1 MSCLVYKLRSV
12 PKKSF
17 HMIKFREIE
26 SKLFDAEIWRVFIS
40 GSSSAGK
47 TYFAKQLLAKNFFEY
62 ERVYYFHPDIAEDF
76 PVDWT
81 DLGKPVLFQAGLPSR
96 NELLE
101 IPPKTCIVL
110 DDLYTEACKSDDIS
124 YLFRVLSSKKKLH
137 LIIMTQRYFAER
149 GLNIRN
155 CSNFHVLMSNV
166 DVRTNSRV
174 AATMGLTDE
183 IKLADDMNRDNL
195 YPYIFLDRTNRAR
208 VNGLQVYTDI
218 FSRYKAVVYNRMK
231 SYIISEADFKCHF
244 RIKDRNLAVRNE
256 NTKSVKNNFVEA
268 YSDTFSD
275 SETSTESETSI
286 DSDSSSLAS
295 SYRSSRSMERYQEK
309 KQGRRK
315 HGSNLLKNKKRA
327 KLQR

>member
-1 MSCLVYKLRSV
+1 
-12 PKKSF
+12 
-17 HMIKFREIE
+17 MIRFREIE

-47 TYFAKQLLAKNFFEY
+47 THFAKKLLAKNLFNY

-76 PVDWT
+76 PVNWT
-81 DLGKPVLFQAGLPSR
+81 DLGKPVVFQAGLPTR
-96 NELLE
+96 KELLE

-137 LIIMTQRYFAER
+137 LMIMTQRYFAER

-174 AATMGLTDE
+174 AAIMGLTDE

-195 YPYIFLDRTNRAR
+195 YPYVFLDRTNKAR

-218 FSRYKAVVYNRMK
+218 FSRFKAVIYNRMK

-244 RIKDRNLAVRNE
+244 KIRDTNSAVKNE
-256 NTKSVKNNFVEA
+256 NKKSFKDKFVDNETDA
-268 YSDTFSD
+268 YSE
-275 SETSTESETSI
+275 SESGTESETSV
-286 DSDSSSLAS
+286 DSNTSLAS
-295 SYRSSRSMERYQEK
+295 SYNSDRSIERYQQK
-309 KQGRRK
+309 RR
-315 HGSNLLKNKKRA
+315 HQRRLGSSLLKNKKRA